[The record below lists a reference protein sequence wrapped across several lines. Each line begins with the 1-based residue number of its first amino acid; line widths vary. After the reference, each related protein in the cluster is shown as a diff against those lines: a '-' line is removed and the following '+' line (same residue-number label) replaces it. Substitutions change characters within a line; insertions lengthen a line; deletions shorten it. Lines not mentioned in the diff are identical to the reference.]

1 MEWGQQVTGEHGIEH
16 GMKIV
21 AVIKLILELVRELFG
36 YGKKVE
42 KEKLEAKVSDRRR
55 DKLDWVDER
64 MSDDAPGE
72 AGRDEGDHPGQ

>member
-16 GMKIV
+16 GMKII
-21 AVIKLILELVRELFG
+21 AVIKLVLELIKELFG

-42 KEKLEAKVSDRRR
+42 KEKLEAKIVDRRR
-55 DKLDWVDER
+55 GKRDWIDER
-64 MSDDAPGE
+64 MSDGVAGE